1 MSTDYTCAKCYD
13 YTVRNECSCYDYY
26 KDKQRKFDAPMPLVG
41 VYIAVASLVC
51 SIAMAADVIYGIR
64 RKKLWFPCKFFTMN
78 AASLTILAVATKL
91 PVDLT
96 TAMFDIKDIRA
107 KLSSAVFVNTVMGNF
122 LTSFAS
128 MDNNASLMNVVALGI
143 LVITIMVN
151 ACIQIVTTA
160 IPTIILP
167 EEKFVIISMLFLFV
181 TLSFSVLTVPTTKR
195 CLELKYDELHKKI
208 SNGGKLEETGKLI
221 DLKLKEVVEK
231 YWVMT
236 ETSSPQFV
244 MARSVTCATSGIICL
259 LTALTLVEVRIRVKH
274 ANPWRNQESN
284 YRWST
289 TWILWIQYC
298 GVAVGTVASASRWFT
313 AINFNYRNLC
323 SGNHQNKLKLVEDYW
338 IQRMIEWKERPLP
351 LQIRGVK
358 CRKLVEGIKNL
369 ALDLCIGVQYV
380 IVVAS
385 KLVLFISTIFTL
397 PFFSCCKR
405 LNKILISS
413 FSASSTH
420 ESSKSETSGTELD
433 LSGYVLQLEGEV
445 KLPTRILKNLAHEVN
460 QVIQMGRS
468 HKPKYLTELLRKS
481 NDSFEGVAGFDSSQV
496 QNCWTLP
503 VVTLTSIAIALPN
516 TEIRTVEQ
524 LIRSVSEGLSYA
536 RLVEKSLSTRGD
548 DLLSIKHAV
557 DVAWGGIELHGKWLD
572 KDFRKLAL
580 EGKTTKEI
588 LQTLADIAEKTEIEF
603 RSSITRSSKV
613 VVATSMHRISRTILK
628 DYESSTNAQTDD
640 NLFEQLSIMIA
651 DILGACLTNLPRVI
665 VLKCYSSAIEEREK
679 SVRHAASLLGE
690 TEEILEILRRHQL
703 PNLSGDRDAYIDEWR
718 AFMKQKNPPAIV
730 ASSNN
735 ETAASGELHIAVDE

>member
-1 MSTDYTCAKCYD
+1 MFS
-13 YTVRNECSCYDYY
+13 NEKSCRCYDYY
-26 KDKQRKFDAPMPLVG
+26 SDKQRKFDAPVPWVG

-51 SIAMAADVIYGIR
+51 SVAMAGDVIYGIR

-78 AASLTILAVATKL
+78 AASLTLLAVATKL

-96 TAMFDIKDIRA
+96 TAMWYKTDVSA
-107 KLSSAVFVNTVMGNF
+107 KLSSTVFVNTVMGNF

-143 LVITIMVN
+143 LVITIIVN
-151 ACIQIVTTA
+151 ACIQMVTTA
-160 IPTIILP
+160 IPTKILP

-195 CLELKYDELHKKI
+195 CLELKYDELHKTI

-274 ANPWRNQESN
+274 LNHWRGKESS

-313 AINFNYRNLC
+313 AISFNRRNPC
-323 SGNHQNKLKLVEDYW
+323 SGNHQNKLKVVEDYR
-338 IQRMIEWKERPLP
+338 IQRLIEWKERPLP
-351 LQIRGVK
+351 LRIRGVK
-358 CRKLVEGIKNL
+358 CRKLVEGTKNL

-385 KLVLFISTIFTL
+385 KLVLFISTIFVL
-397 PFFSCCKR
+397 PFFSCYYYCKR
-405 LNKILISS
+405 LNMNLISG
-413 FSASSTH
+413 FSASSSH
-420 ESSKSETSGTELD
+420 ESSGPETSGTELD
-433 LSGYVLQLEGEV
+433 LSDYILQLEGEV
-445 KLPTRILKNLAHEVN
+445 KLPTKILKNLAHEVN
-460 QVIQMGRS
+460 KVIQMGRNQ
-468 HKPKYLTELLRKS
+468 KPKYLIELLQKH
-481 NDSFEGVAGFDSSQV
+481 NDGFKGVAGFDGSPV

-516 TEIRTVEQ
+516 TEICKVEW
-524 LIRSVSEGLSYA
+524 LIKSVSEGLSYA

-548 DLLSIKHAV
+548 DLLSRKHAV

-572 KDFRKLAL
+572 KDLRKLAL

-588 LQTLADIAEKTEIEF
+588 LQTLANIAEKTE
-603 RSSITRSSKV
+603 SSTNAGSSKF
-613 VVATSMHRISRTILK
+613 VVATSMRIISRTILK
-628 DYESSTNAQTDD
+628 DYESSMNAHTDE

-665 VLKCYSSAIEEREK
+665 VLKCYCNAIEEREK

-690 TEEILEILRRHQL
+690 TEEILQILRGHQP
-703 PNLSGDRDAYIDEWR
+703 PNFSGDVAAYIDEWR
-718 AFMKQKNPPAIV
+718 AFMKQKIPPAIFR
-730 ASSNN
+730 SSNN
-735 ETAASGELHIAVDE
+735 ETAASGELHLDVDE